1 MMRKSIKRT
10 VAIRVVAALV
20 SILLFSCLTTYNIF
34 RIQGLEA
41 TNTQANSLLDRANK
55 AETAHYKW
63 SSGLS
68 NALYA
73 GAEFTG
79 SIDPTT
85 CVLGQWL
92 YGDAGTED
100 AAVLALRSQIEPI
113 HKEIHESATYVLD
126 LLSTNPTQARDYYQ
140 TTIQGNLQS
149 LVGQLDQII
158 ERTTVISNES
168 AAKVEQTIYLMQI
181 PCPVCLALSLV
192 CLIGLILFVLKEVI
206 RPILLITECSKPL
219 QEGRLAVD
227 ISYSS
232 NNELGEMAETLKQS
246 LARIESYVADINR
259 VMDHLS
265 RGDFDV
271 TTSIPFVGDFRSIEE
286 SIDSLTANLSSTM
299 ASISQ
304 AEQRISGNAEQ
315 LSSSSQSLAQGATEQ
330 ASAVEEMYATLDDLS
345 RSAGENVKASAA
357 AQESARL
364 TGEQVQISGKQMEQM
379 VSAMGDISKASQE
392 IGRILSTIEDI
403 AFQTNI
409 LALNAAVEAARAGAA
424 GKGFA
429 VVADEVRSLASQ
441 SDQAAKATRDL
452 IENSV
457 KATAQG
463 SKIVDEVSHSLS
475 RTLELVTQSNDN
487 MQSIDA
493 AIQHEAESI
502 AQVTEGIG
510 QISAVVQTNSASS
523 EESAAVSTELFDQVR
538 TLQDHLRHFKL
549 RQVRLG

>member
-10 VAIRVVAALV
+10 VAVRVVAALI
-20 SILLFSCLTTYNIF
+20 SILLFSVLTTYNIF
-34 RIQGLEA
+34 RIQSLEA
-41 TNTQANSLLDRANK
+41 TNAQANSLLDRANK
-55 AETAHYKW
+55 AEAAHYKW
-63 SSGLS
+63 ASGLS

-73 GAEFTG
+73 GTEFTG

-85 CVLGQWL
+85 CALGQWL
-92 YGDAGTED
+92 YGDAGTDD
-100 AAVLALRSQIEPI
+100 AAVLALRRQIEPI
-113 HKEIHESATYVLD
+113 HKEIHESATHVLD
-126 LLSTNPTQARDYYQ
+126 LLSADPAQAQNYYQ
-140 TTIQGNLQS
+140 TTVQGNIQNLIG
-149 LVGQLDQII
+149 LLDQII
-158 ERTTVISNES
+158 ERTTDISTES
-168 AAKVEQTIYLMQI
+168 AAKVEQTILIMHLT
-181 PCPVCLALSLV
+181 CAVCLALSLV

-206 RPILLITECSKPL
+206 RPILLITERSKPL
-219 QEGRLAVD
+219 QEGNLKLD
-227 ISYSS
+227 IPYSS
-232 NNELGEMAETLKQS
+232 NNELGEMAATLQQS
-246 LARIESYVADINR
+246 MARIEAYVGDINR
-259 VMDHLS
+259 VMDHMS

-271 TTSIPFVGDFRSIEE
+271 STSVPFVGDFRSIEE
-286 SIDSLTANLSSTM
+286 SIDSLTATLSSTM

-345 RSAGENVKASAA
+345 RSAGENVKASSA

-364 TGEQVQISGKQMEQM
+364 TGEQVEISEKQMEEM

-457 KATAQG
+457 KATAKG
-463 SKIVDEVSHSLS
+463 SKIVDEVSHSLK
-475 RTLELVTQSNDN
+475 RTLDLVTQSNDS
-487 MQSIDA
+487 MHAIDA
-493 AIQHEAESI
+493 AIQSEAESI

-510 QISAVVQTNSASS
+510 QISSVVQTNSASS

-538 TLQDHLRHFKL
+538 TLQEQLRRFKL

>member
-10 VAIRVVAALV
+10 VAIRVTAALI
-20 SILLFSCLTTYNIF
+20 SIILFSCVTTLNIF

-41 TNTQANSLLDRANK
+41 TNAQANSLLDRANK
-55 AETAHYKW
+55 AEAAHYKW
-63 SSGLS
+63 ASGLS

-73 GAEFTG
+73 GMEFTG

-85 CVLGQWL
+85 CILGQWL
-92 YGDAGTED
+92 YGDEGTD
-100 AAVLALRSQIEPI
+100 DSAVLALRAQIEPI

-126 LLSTNPTQARDYYQ
+126 LLSTNPNQAREYYQ
-140 TTIQGNLQS
+140 TTIQGNIQK
-149 LVGQLDQII
+149 LVGLLDQII
-158 ERTTVISNES
+158 DRTTTISNES
-168 AAKVEQTIYLMQI
+168 ADKVEQTILIMHLT
-181 PCPVCLALSLV
+181 CAVCLVLSLV

-206 RPILLITECSKPL
+206 KPILLITERSKPL
-219 QEGRLAVD
+219 QEGRLNLD
-227 ISYSS
+227 IPYSS
-232 NNELGEMAETLKQS
+232 NNELGEMAATLQQSMAQIET
-246 LARIESYVADINR
+246 YVADINR
-259 VMDHLS
+259 VMGHMS
-265 RGDFDV
+265 KGDFDV
-271 TTSIPFVGDFRSIEE
+271 GTSIPFVGDFRSIEE
-286 SIDSLTANLSSTM
+286 SIDSLTATLSNAM

-315 LSSSSQSLAQGATEQ
+315 LSSSAQSLAQGATEQ

-357 AQESARL
+357 AQENARL
-364 TGEQVQISGKQMEQM
+364 TGEQVQISGKQMGEM
-379 VSAMGDISKASQE
+379 VAAMGDISKASQE

-457 KATAQG
+457 RATTRG
-463 SKIVDEVSHSLS
+463 SKIVEEVSRSLEQ
-475 RTLELVTQSNDN
+475 TLDLVTQSNEN
-487 MQSIDA
+487 MRAIDA
-493 AIQHEAESI
+493 AIQSEAESI

-538 TLQDHLRHFKL
+538 TLQEQLHRFKL

>member
-1 MMRKSIKRT
+1 MRKSIKRT
-10 VAIRVVAALV
+10 VAVRVVAALI
-20 SILLFSCLTTYNIF
+20 SILLFSVLTTYNIF
-34 RIQGLEA
+34 RIQSLEA
-41 TNTQANSLLDRANK
+41 TNAQANSLLDRANK
-55 AETAHYKW
+55 AEAAHYKW
-63 SSGLS
+63 ASGLS

-73 GAEFTG
+73 GTEFTG

-85 CVLGQWL
+85 CALGQWL
-92 YGDAGTED
+92 YGDAGTDD
-100 AAVLALRSQIEPI
+100 AAVLALRRQIEPI
-113 HKEIHESATYVLD
+113 HKEIHESATHVLD
-126 LLSTNPTQARDYYQ
+126 LLSADPAQAQNYYQ
-140 TTIQGNLQS
+140 TTVQGNIQNLIG
-149 LVGQLDQII
+149 LLDQII
-158 ERTTVISNES
+158 ERTTDISTES
-168 AAKVEQTIYLMQI
+168 AAKVEQTILIMHLT
-181 PCPVCLALSLV
+181 CAVCLALSLV

-206 RPILLITECSKPL
+206 RPILLITERSKPL
-219 QEGRLAVD
+219 QEGNLKLD
-227 ISYSS
+227 IPYSS
-232 NNELGEMAETLKQS
+232 NNELGEMAATLQQS
-246 LARIESYVADINR
+246 MARIEAYVGDINR
-259 VMDHLS
+259 VMDHMS

-271 TTSIPFVGDFRSIEE
+271 STSVPFVGDFRSIEE
-286 SIDSLTANLSSTM
+286 SIDSLTATLSSTM

-345 RSAGENVKASAA
+345 RSAGENVKASSA

-364 TGEQVQISGKQMEQM
+364 TGEQVEISEKQMEEM

-457 KATAQG
+457 KATAKG
-463 SKIVDEVSHSLS
+463 SKIVDEVSHSLK
-475 RTLELVTQSNDN
+475 RTLDLVTQSNDS
-487 MQSIDA
+487 MHAIDA
-493 AIQHEAESI
+493 AIQSEAESI

-510 QISAVVQTNSASS
+510 QISSVVQTNSASS

-538 TLQDHLRHFKL
+538 TLQEQLRRFKL

>member
-1 MMRKSIKRT
+1 
-10 VAIRVVAALV
+10 
-20 SILLFSCLTTYNIF
+20 
-34 RIQGLEA
+34 
-41 TNTQANSLLDRANK
+41 
-55 AETAHYKW
+55 
-63 SSGLS
+63 
-68 NALYA
+68 
-73 GAEFTG
+73 
-79 SIDPTT
+79 
-85 CVLGQWL
+85 
-92 YGDAGTED
+92 
-100 AAVLALRSQIEPI
+100 
-113 HKEIHESATYVLD
+113 
-126 LLSTNPTQARDYYQ
+126 
-140 TTIQGNLQS
+140 
-149 LVGQLDQII
+149 
-158 ERTTVISNES
+158 
-168 AAKVEQTIYLMQI
+168 
-181 PCPVCLALSLV
+181 
-192 CLIGLILFVLKEVI
+192 
-206 RPILLITECSKPL
+206 
-219 QEGRLAVD
+219 
-227 ISYSS
+227 
-232 NNELGEMAETLKQS
+232 
-246 LARIESYVADINR
+246 
-259 VMDHLS
+259 
-265 RGDFDV
+265 
-271 TTSIPFVGDFRSIEE
+271 
-286 SIDSLTANLSSTM
+286 M

>member
-20 SILLFSCLTTYNIF
+20 STLLFSVLTTYNIF
-34 RIQGLEA
+34 RIQSLEA
-41 TNTQANSLLDRANK
+41 TNAQASSLLDKANK

-63 SSGLS
+63 ASGLS
-68 NALYA
+68 DALYA
-73 GAEFTG
+73 GKEFTG
-79 SIDPTT
+79 SIDATT
-85 CVLGQWL
+85 CSLGQWL
-92 YGDAGTED
+92 YGDAGTD
-100 AAVLALRSQIEPI
+100 DPKVLALRSQIEPV
-113 HKEIHESATYVLD
+113 HKEIHESATHVLD
-126 LLSTNPTQARDYYQ
+126 LLATSPAQAQNYYQ
-140 TTIQGNLQS
+140 TTVQDNIQDLIGM
-149 LVGQLDQII
+149 LDQII
-158 ERTTVISNES
+158 ERNTVISTEI
-168 AAKVEQTIYLMQI
+168 AAKVEQTILIMHLT
-181 PCPVCLALSLV
+181 CAVCLALSLL
-192 CLIGLILFVLKEVI
+192 CLINLILFVLKEVVQ
-206 RPILLITECSKPL
+206 PILLITERSKPL
-219 QEGRLAVD
+219 QEGHLTLD
-227 ISYSS
+227 IPYSA
-232 NNELGEMAETLKQS
+232 NNEMGEMAATLQQS
-246 LARIESYVADINR
+246 MARVDAYVADINR
-259 VMDHLS
+259 VMEHLS

-271 TTSIPFVGDFRSIEE
+271 STSVPFIGDFRSIEE
-286 SIDSLTANLSSTM
+286 SIDSLTATLSSTM
-299 ASISQ
+299 TSISQ

-345 RSAGENVKASAA
+345 RSAGENVKASSA

-364 TGEQVQISGKQMEQM
+364 TGEQVEISERQMEEM

-457 KATAQG
+457 KATAKG
-463 SKIVDEVSHSLS
+463 SKIVDEVSGSLKQ
-475 RTLELVTQSNDN
+475 TLKLVKQSNDS
-487 MQSIDA
+487 MHAIDA
-493 AIQHEAESI
+493 AIQREAESI

-538 TLQDHLRHFKL
+538 ALQEQLRRFKL